1 MPELK
6 IRDGR
11 SLSVRGCIAY
21 LTRDGREIASDFIN
35 CEEVDSDGR
44 PVWKQMDDLRTEAGN
59 GRSDS
64 AHGNAA
70 PRTFEHIII
79 SPNPRD
85 DVSLDSLQK
94 LCIAWAR
101 KHFGD
106 YQVAIYYHNDN
117 HGNIPH
123 AHIVVNNTNLVS
135 GDRITAK
142 TSTGRMEKA
151 CTSK

>member
-6 IRDGR
+6 IRDGK
-11 SLSVRGCIAY
+11 SASVRGCIAY
-21 LTRDGREIASDFIN
+21 LTRGDRAIASDYIN

-94 LCIAWAR
+94 LCIAPL
-101 KHFGD
+101 F
-106 YQVAIYYHNDN
+106 
-117 HGNIPH
+117 
-123 AHIVVNNTNLVS
+123 LS
-135 GDRITAK
+135 G
-142 TSTGRMEKA
+142 
-151 CTSK
+151 